1 MIGRAIS
8 MTEVEDALR
17 MAVDRK
23 PKLAD
28 RYANEQGAEQPF
40 APTPL
45 GDRGDISEARP
56 GAVEKGF
63 AQHVPREQLLFG
75 GPRAGKAAKPSS
87 WDQFTGAQQTGFINR
102 IGSAFEAAWNRV
114 RPLFD
119 AVGVE
124 NLNGIQISD
133 IIGRRVVIQ
142 GDHPRHRHFLF
153 GFDLIPVIFRNART
167 KHRREILG
175 ALREISKCEIQ
186 K

>member
-1 MIGRAIS
+1 

-17 MAVDRK
+17 MVVDRK

-28 RYANEQGAEQPF
+28 RYANVQGAEQLF
-40 APTPL
+40 APAPL

-102 IGSAFEAAWNRV
+102 IGSTFEAAWNRV
-114 RPLFD
+114 RPFLTLL
-119 AVGVE
+119 GRKPKR
-124 NLNGIQISD
+124 NSD
-133 IIGRRVVIQ
+133 Q
-142 GDHPRHRHFLF
+142 
-153 GFDLIPVIFRNART
+153 
-167 KHRREILG
+167 
-175 ALREISKCEIQ
+175 
-186 K
+186 